1 MNTEPSFAN
10 QSPKIERAN
19 DSFTTKKNMENS
31 ENKNSFEWVWYVV
44 GLLAGILAVSAVTL
58 HIGYL
63 FLGGMIG
70 LLLAGLFLNNI
81 VKGRE
86 Y

>member
-1 MNTEPSFAN
+1 MSTE
-10 QSPKIERAN
+10 
-19 DSFTTKKNMENS
+19 T
-31 ENKNSFEWVWYVV
+31 KNSFEWVWYVV
-44 GLLAGILAVSAVTL
+44 GLLAGVLAVSAVTL